1 MMRSLELVKSAI
13 SPLER
18 RRLISAMS
26 DDDLKRYAA
35 QAVNERDHEALW
47 ILAEAYA
54 QTKGRKGVRMSAH
67 TLRSYQ
73 RGILDILTLWEDR
86 SLLRPGRDAGVNLV
100 QDMRAGIMTP
110 LERLE
115 RQREAEGAVGAPR
128 KTQGLSD
135 GSIAVRLAAG
145 RLLYSALRWAGLEV
159 QNPFEGVSVG
169 KVKSR
174 LELSLTD
181 AHYTNDELE
190 RLMQHA
196 RDSEDALILYLG
208 AHAGFRVSEMLQLSW
223 DDVLWEQGELR
234 IRAGKGGKTALV
246 MMSEGLIAVLRERQ
260 QEHLAEPNDD
270 PRVMNLTTQSG
281 IFNRLKRLCQRAQVP
296 FKGVH
301 GLRHSA
307 GTWVLEQTG
316 RIDRVQEH
324 LRHETLEMARHYA
337 RGDRRALKDVLKNR
351 R

>member
-1 MMRSLELVKSAI
+1 MRSLELIKSI
-13 SPLER
+13 DSPLER
-18 RRLISAMS
+18 RRHISSMS

-35 QAVNERDHEALW
+35 QAINERDHEALW
-47 ILAEAYA
+47 ILSEAFA
-54 QTKGRKGVRMSAH
+54 QTKGRKGVRMSEH
-67 TLRSYQ
+67 TLRSYK

-100 QDMRAGIMTP
+100 QDMRAGIMSP

-115 RQREAEGAVGAPR
+115 RQRESEGAVGAPR

-145 RLLYSALRWAGLEV
+145 RLLYSALRWAGLEI

-181 AHYTNDELE
+181 AHYTNSELE

-196 RDSEDALILYLG
+196 RDTEDELILYLG
-208 AHAGFRVSEMLQLSW
+208 AHAGFRVSEMLRLRW
-223 DDVLWEQGELR
+223 DDILWEQGELR
-234 IRAGKGGKTALV
+234 IREGKGGKTALV
-246 MMSEGLIAVLRERQ
+246 MMSAGLEAVLRQRQ
-260 QEHLAEPNDD
+260 QEHRAKSSPPKL
-270 PRVMNLTTQSG
+270 VLNLRTQTG
-281 IFNRLKRLCQRAQVP
+281 VFARLKKLCVIAQVP

-337 RGDRRALKDVLKNR
+337 RGDRRELKDILRNR